1 MGGNCLFYL
10 ARDNPSDVAEED
22 TRQQLIEKL
31 GYFPQRAISL
41 GSGCNQDS
49 DHRTLGRLVLHL
61 AEVYHGLIDMGGAI
75 TPPLQRTPLSKDFFI
90 KQQSKAEERKAY
102 LHAQF
107 DALEAT
113 LPPGTILRDYLKEH
127 YSDPDSPFKK
137 IAADMHDK
145 FGSLLPPH
153 SEPSFEEISAFV
165 QGMPGKVYEI
175 YYETARETQWVYHIV
190 DTTFLRAWLN
200 HPHFHM
206 IK

>member
-1 MGGNCLFYL
+1 MGGPGACVLVRNPLTEQQSESLDAWLQSIISTRDNEDSNVYSFWLKDDVFPETVSNCLFYL
-10 ARDNPSDVAEED
+10 AKDNPSDVAED
-22 TRQQLIEKL
+22 DMRQQLIEKL
-31 GYFPQRAISL
+31 GYIPQRAISL

-49 DHRTLGRLVLHL
+49 DL
-61 AEVYHGLIDMGGAI
+61 
-75 TPPLQRTPLSKDFFI
+75 
-90 KQQSKAEERKAY
+90 
-102 LHAQF
+102 
-107 DALEAT
+107 
-113 LPPGTILRDYLKEH
+113 
-127 YSDPDSPFKK
+127 DSPFKK